1 MVQPLNI
8 EQWLPSCP
16 KAAHDLD
23 AVVIL
28 FLASIGWFIPAAFL
42 IGLVREVTEEG
53 SPVTLAKCW
62 RAIRNSPGDLAG
74 WSFGG
79 LVLTILNP

>member
-1 MVQPLNI
+1 MSISRTEARDQ
-8 EQWLPSCP
+8 SAH
-16 KAAHDLD
+16 AAV

-28 FLASIGWFIPAAFL
+28 FLASKGWFIPAAFL

-62 RAIRNSPGDLAG
+62 RAIRYSPGDLAG

-79 LVLTILNP
+79 LVLTIL